1 MTISFGI
8 LFKGMKWSIKVKLSS
23 RLKEIKAQFVS
34 EADPTI
40 LETMQRATR
49 ELEAS
54 GCFEQAL
61 RVNARAPQFVLSDE
75 RGVSFALSDFLSR
88 GPLILHFF
96 RGFW

>member
-1 MTISFGI
+1 
-8 LFKGMKWSIKVKLSS
+8 MKLGKKFE
-23 RLKEIKAQFVS
+23 EIKAQFIS
-34 EADPTI
+34 GADQAV
-40 LETMQRATR
+40 LDTMQQANR

-54 GCFEQAL
+54 GIIDRTL
-61 RVNARAPQFVLSDE
+61 RVDDRSPQFTLNDE